1 MLSQTNQTFILFTKR
16 GMYKIYEY
24 EWERYIRLEDYEK
37 STKLLKA
44 EIRNLKAD
52 LDRIE
57 EIKDRERANLLREN
71 EKLKK
76 ELEKKE
82 KSLRAWRKLKKQP
95 HKE

>member
-1 MLSQTNQTFILFTKR
+1 
-16 GMYKIYEY
+16 MYKIYEY

-44 EIRNLKAD
+44 EIKNLKDD

-57 EIKDRERANLLREN
+57 EIKDREWIKLLNEN
-71 EKLKK
+71 EMLSK

-82 KSLRAWRKLKKQP
+82 KSLRAWRRLKK
-95 HKE
+95 

>member
-1 MLSQTNQTFILFTKR
+1 MCR
-16 GMYKIYEY
+16 EMHKIYEY
-24 EWERYIRLEDYEK
+24 EWERYVRLEDYEK

-44 EIRNLKAD
+44 EIRNLKDD

-57 EIKDRERANLLREN
+57 EIKDRDWIKLLNEN
-71 EKLKK
+71 ERLSK

>member
-1 MLSQTNQTFILFTKR
+1 MH
-16 GMYKIYEY
+16 KIYEY

-44 EIRNLKAD
+44 EIRNLKDD

-57 EIKDRERANLLREN
+57 EIKDREWIKLLNEN
-71 EKLKK
+71 ERLSK

-82 KSLRAWRKLKKQP
+82 KSLRAWRKLKK
-95 HKE
+95 

>member
-1 MLSQTNQTFILFTKR
+1 MH
-16 GMYKIYEY
+16 KIYEY

-44 EIRNLKAD
+44 EIRNLKDD

-57 EIKDRERANLLREN
+57 EIKDREWIKLLKEN
-71 EKLKK
+71 ERLSK

-82 KSLRAWRKLKKQP
+82 KSLRAWRKLKK
-95 HKE
+95 